1 MSSARTR
8 PSESRSGTSTLG
20 SAGTPASIRA
30 SASSALISCRA
41 GFADVALTGMGP
53 SLVATMARK
62 QVRARR
68 LERGHDIVAGTK
80 RELARRPMRHVRD
93 EREAAVQHDADA
105 PDNRLAPDEA
115 GAKCASC
122 ASGEGVSREDGT
134 GKQDREDDKLAS
146 GGNIWAKHETTTGY
160 RDSRHSVN
168 RDPEPGR
175 NTTL

>member
-68 LERGHDIVAGTK
+68 LERGHDFVARAK

-93 EREAAVQHDADA
+93 EREAAVQHDAHAPADRLDPDDA
-105 PDNRLAPDEA
+105 RAECVSCARRGGLTREEHVVGRDPDE
-115 GAKCASC
+115 
-122 ASGEGVSREDGT
+122 
-134 GKQDREDDKLAS
+134 GKLVS
-146 GGNIWAKHETTTGY
+146 GGRVCGELEHMTGY
-160 RDSRHSVN
+160 PDAGHLVIGGTEASRKN
-168 RDPEPGR
+168 I
-175 NTTL
+175 